1 MLNNYYKIISAR
13 NAVLLFRKA
22 EVILN
27 IHNKFF
33 TVISELKNKKRL
45 KKATDKRKEKKKGNK
60 SCVQI
65 ELPVPSSSVTRINLN
80 QNVMSLIVSC
90 LQIRKYNN
98 N

>member
-1 MLNNYYKIISAR
+1 M
-13 NAVLLFRKA
+13 LLFRKA

-27 IHNKFF
+27 IHNKSSF
-33 TVISELKNKKRL
+33 TVISESKNKKGL

-65 ELPVPSSSVTRINLN
+65 ELPIPSSSVTRITLN